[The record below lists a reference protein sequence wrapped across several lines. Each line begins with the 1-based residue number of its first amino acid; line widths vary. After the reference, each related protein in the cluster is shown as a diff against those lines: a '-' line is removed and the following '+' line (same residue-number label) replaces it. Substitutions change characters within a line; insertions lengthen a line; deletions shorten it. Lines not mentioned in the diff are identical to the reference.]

1 MVKNTKDN
9 NFLILNQAEKAID
22 DCKFIFGDLE
32 VLKENVDTDL
42 VSVHYSRSLNS
53 YLFRSENRPYRQFI
67 DNFTRFNSDCTSLG
81 IHLNV
86 KFLVDYQID
95 KKKDI
100 LNKLLKKMLKY
111 FTLNQL
117 TKDII
122 EAIQLEA
129 DIDNLEFD
137 VSQYTDSIYVDNY
150 DELLEA
156 ISKKSNDFLDQLR
169 DWSNEKHYYF
179 SDYLKLLHSK
189 EELEKNNLF
198 VDEEYLKWVEKIS
211 IEDIKKDLS
220 RIIYH
225 NYSPQDWI
233 KCENGIKLLSKDYIS
248 NNILKPE
255 YANKIKLD
263 YGLVQLIYK
272 YHGFECA
279 PDEFWKNFQTKR
291 QQAFVHD
298 FYFCNYE
305 DKNDFID
312 MIVDIENEF
321 GVKKQITLNTLEFRE
336 LSKAKVENSRSSFM
350 TRLVSVMDTAILLES
365 EKFFDMI
372 QGSNRLFNFLSEFYI
387 AIEEYDSLIV
397 KDENYNKIIN
407 AIEALSNLK

>member
-1 MVKNTKDN
+1 M
-9 NFLILNQAEKAID
+9 
-22 DCKFIFGDLE
+22 
-32 VLKENVDTDL
+32 
-42 VSVHYSRSLNS
+42 
-53 YLFRSENRPYRQFI
+53 
-67 DNFTRFNSDCTSLG
+67 
-81 IHLNV
+81 
-86 KFLVDYQID
+86 
-95 KKKDI
+95 
-100 LNKLLKKMLKY
+100 
-111 FTLNQL
+111 
-117 TKDII
+117 
-122 EAIQLEA
+122 
-129 DIDNLEFD
+129 
-137 VSQYTDSIYVDNY
+137 
-150 DELLEA
+150 
-156 ISKKSNDFLDQLR
+156 R
-169 DWSNEKHYYF
+169 DWSDEKHYYF
-179 SDYLKLLHSK
+179 SDYLKLLHNK

-211 IEDIKKDLS
+211 IEDIEKNLS

-233 KCENGIKLLSKDYIS
+233 KYENGIKLLSKDYIS

-321 GVKKQITLNTLEFRE
+321 GVKKT
-336 LSKAKVENSRSSFM
+336 
-350 TRLVSVMDTAILLES
+350 
-365 EKFFDMI
+365 
-372 QGSNRLFNFLSEFYI
+372 
-387 AIEEYDSLIV
+387 
-397 KDENYNKIIN
+397 NY
-407 AIEALSNLK
+407 S

>member
-1 MVKNTKDN
+1 M
-9 NFLILNQAEKAID
+9 
-22 DCKFIFGDLE
+22 
-32 VLKENVDTDL
+32 
-42 VSVHYSRSLNS
+42 
-53 YLFRSENRPYRQFI
+53 
-67 DNFTRFNSDCTSLG
+67 
-81 IHLNV
+81 
-86 KFLVDYQID
+86 
-95 KKKDI
+95 
-100 LNKLLKKMLKY
+100 
-111 FTLNQL
+111 
-117 TKDII
+117 
-122 EAIQLEA
+122 
-129 DIDNLEFD
+129 
-137 VSQYTDSIYVDNY
+137 
-150 DELLEA
+150 
-156 ISKKSNDFLDQLR
+156 DQLR
-169 DWSNEKHYYF
+169 DWSDEKHYYF
-179 SDYLKLLHSK
+179 SDYLKLLHNK

-211 IEDIKKDLS
+211 IEDIEKNLS

-233 KCENGIKLLSKDYIS
+233 KYENGIKLLSKDYIS

-291 QQAFVHD
+291 QRAFVHD
-298 FYFCNYE
+298 FYFYNYE

-336 LSKAKVENSRSSFM
+336 LSKAKVEDSRSCFM